1 MTTPTEVHIAGVP
14 WPAYKVIALAVG
26 ALVAVV
32 VGLTTMSAAPAVLS
46 AAAAAVTV
54 WLGLGLFSSSD
65 A

>member
-14 WPAYKVIALAVG
+14 WPAYKVIALAIG

-46 AAAAAVTV
+46 AAAAAVIV